1 MISRSMKISEHFHSS
16 EFKCEH
22 CGKIYIDR
30 NLVEKLEHIFDKL
43 EASKCIISSGY
54 RCREYDIQ
62 IGGFAGKHSEGLAAD
77 CVYYDKEGQIIPA
90 GRVICTAYDL
100 GELKGIANIDGAYVH
115 LDNRSSGTYYGD
127 ETKGNNSCWTDPYAY
142 FGIPRK
148 NDKTTLELAYE
159 VIAGVYGN
167 GEDRKKAL
175 GSRYSEVQ
183 KRVNELL
190 STSNDNGLL
199 KLVQNTILGKYG
211 NGDQRKAMLG
221 NRYQEVQQEVNK
233 NVADGNWTIDKIH
246 LYK

>member
-1 MISRSMKISEHFHSS
+1 M
-16 EFKCEH
+16 
-22 CGKIYIDR
+22 
-30 NLVEKLEHIFDKL
+30 
-43 EASKCIISSGY
+43 
-54 RCREYDIQ
+54 
-62 IGGFAGKHSEGLAAD
+62 
-77 CVYYDKEGQIIPA
+77 
-90 GRVICTAYDL
+90 T
-100 GELKGIANIDGAYVH
+100 
-115 LDNRSSGTYYGD
+115 GTYYGD
-127 ETKGNNSCWTDPYAY
+127 ETKGNNSCWTDPYSY
-142 FGIPRK
+142 FGVPRK
-148 NDKTTLELAYE
+148 NDKTTLELARD

-175 GSRYSEVQ
+175 GSKYSEVQ

-233 NVADGNWTIDKIH
+233 NIADGNWTIDKIH